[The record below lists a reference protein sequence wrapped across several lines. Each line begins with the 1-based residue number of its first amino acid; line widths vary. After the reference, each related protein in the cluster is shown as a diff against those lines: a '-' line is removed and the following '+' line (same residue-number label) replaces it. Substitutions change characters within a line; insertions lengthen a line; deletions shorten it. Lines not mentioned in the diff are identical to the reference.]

1 MMLVVVHAFHS
12 CAFEVQRYKKYFA
25 VPKFSLLNRTFL
37 QSVKKR
43 RLFLLIKNKVYAKV
57 YDRYMLG
64 TCSSTIYPR

>member
-37 QSVKKR
+37 HTVKKGMQY
-43 RLFLLIKNKVYAKV
+43 LLIRK
-57 YDRYMLG
+57 RYMLRYMKG
-64 TCSSTIYPR
+64 IC